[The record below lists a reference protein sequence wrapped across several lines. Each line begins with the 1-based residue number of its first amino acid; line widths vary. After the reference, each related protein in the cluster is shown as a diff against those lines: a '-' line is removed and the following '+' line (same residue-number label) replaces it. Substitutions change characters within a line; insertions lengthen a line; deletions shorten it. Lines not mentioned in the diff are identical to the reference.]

1 MKWYTSTSA
10 RLEERVRRVQVNKLA
25 KMSPQNDF
33 RINVPLIYLTII
45 YTKSLKLIKSYTQ
58 LYIYT
63 IFSCKSNESCQPAS
77 CAHFMFMFVRCR
89 CICTRA

>member
-1 MKWYTSTSA
+1 MKLYTSA

-45 YTKSLKLIKSYTQ
+45 YSKLKAY
-58 LYIYT
+58 
-63 IFSCKSNESCQPAS
+63 
-77 CAHFMFMFVRCR
+77 
-89 CICTRA
+89 